1 MKTNAFVLFI
11 IFLPLS
17 SSIIKAQSSDVEN
30 ITLTFH
36 DRHAYRT
43 AVEMYTV
50 ADTLPYSVDAGLFI
64 NQISSRVDRGLPI
77 EDETVWDILQKLEPY
92 RMHLRVQEAVK
103 VWVDKS
109 VKIITA
115 QKNTGSA
122 TLASLQS
129 ASQAY
134 NSRDFEKTVQECKKI
149 LSESPRHHDVRS
161 NMALALMHQNKDL
174 CAQIELEIV
183 HKLSSTHI
191 PAMINLT
198 VVYERLNKRRDA
210 ESMANALS
218 NLSVSRKL
226 NVPLIRYNEAW
237 YRLQK
242 GEYQYA
248 DTLVHRAK
256 R

>member
-1 MKTNAFVLFI
+1 MKKTAFVLFI
-11 IFLPLS
+11 IFFPFS
-17 SSIIKAQSSDVEN
+17 SLIIKAQSSDVEN
-30 ITLTFH
+30 VKLNFH
-36 DRHAYRT
+36 DRHAYKT
-43 AVEMYTV
+43 AVEMYSV
-50 ADTLPYSVDAGLFI
+50 ADTLPYNVDADLFI
-64 NQISSRVDRGLPI
+64 NQISSRIDRGLPI
-77 EDETVWDILQKLEPY
+77 EDETVWEILQKLEPY
-92 RMHLRVQEAVK
+92 RMHHRVQEAVK

-109 VKIITA
+109 VKRIST
-115 QKNTGSA
+115 QKVTGQA

-149 LSESPRHHDVRS
+149 LSGSPRHHDLRS

-183 HKLSSTHI
+183 HKLSNTHI

-218 NLSVSRKL
+218 QLAGSRNLD
-226 NVPLIRYNEAW
+226 VPLIRYNEAW
-237 YRLQK
+237 YRLQN

-248 DTLVHRAK
+248 DTVVNRA
-256 R
+256 RR